1 MSKKLKIGKT
11 EVVIYPEN
19 GHTYVI
25 PKDISG
31 LRYDKQF
38 SSSNLPRE
46 LTAVCIG
53 REEIKGVLH
62 DKYILKEI
70 PKELKELWLY
80 GEPGYSNLSV
90 ILDSVA
96 GILRGETE
104 DGRRIKYVR
113 SMIVEDINKLFNIT
127 VDFKNQKV
135 YQKGIGKNINR
146 RENFGKSLNI
156 DLYFNKKEIEI
167 IRKHIKGEYI
177 NFTSYYYHKEDLQV
191 EEYLK
196 NLIFLNNSY
205 YLNSPG
211 VNGVSGGA
219 YFGPGAVS
227 NGSVFRGIGYLFY
240 SNGNWNGN
248 WNVYVMAVRP
258 VFYLESNIQD
268 EIIEEQQEEKELKVD
283 KNEAKNKVEIKK
295 ENTLKE
301 PQENKDLEIL
311 NKIKEKREKLANVK
325 KDIVEQQ
332 EKLANAQK
340 HIVEKQ
346 EKITV
351 LEKNI
356 AKQQE
361 ELKKEKEELQK
372 MVNEALELV

>member
-11 EVVIYPEN
+11 EVVIYPEKE
-19 GHTYVI
+19 HTYVI

-31 LRYDKQF
+31 MHFNQQF

-53 REEIKGVLH
+53 IEEIKGVLH

-70 PKELKELWLY
+70 PKELEKLSLR
-80 GEPGYSNLSV
+80 GEPGFINQST

-96 GILRGETE
+96 GILSGKTE
-104 DGRRIKYVR
+104 DGRKIKYVR
-113 SMIVEDINKLFNIT
+113 SVIVEDINKLFNVI
-127 VDFKNQKV
+127 VDFKGKKV
-135 YQKGIGKNINR
+135 YQEGIGKNINR
-146 RENFGKSLNI
+146 KDNFGDSLDINSN
-156 DLYFNKKEIEI
+156 FTERQIER

-177 NFTSYYYHKEDLQV
+177 DFTSYYYYKEYLRV

-196 NLIFLNNSY
+196 NLIFLEYPY

-211 VNGVSGGA
+211 VFGYCGYA
-219 YFGPGAVS
+219 CFGPGAVFGGCVYRGFDSLFDS
-227 NGSVFRGIGYLFY
+227 NGDWGDARRK
-240 SNGNWNGN
+240 
-248 WNVYVMAVRP
+248 AVRS
-258 VFYLESNIQD
+258 VFYLESDIQN
-268 EIIEEQQEEKELKVD
+268 EILEEQQEEKELKVA
-283 KNEAKNKVEIKK
+283 KNEAKNKVETKK
-295 ENTLKE
+295 EKTLKE

-311 NKIKEKREKLANVK
+311 NKIKEQQEKLEDVK

-372 MVNEALELV
+372 IVNEVLELI

>member
-177 NFTSYYYHKEDLQV
+177 NFTSYYYYKEDLQV

-211 VNGVSGGA
+211 VYGSSDGA
-219 YFGPGAVS
+219 IFGPGVVL
-227 NGSVFRGIGYLFY
+227 GGYVFRGVGGLFI
-240 SNGNWNGN
+240 SDGDWNALGR
-248 WNVYVMAVRP
+248 AVRP

-268 EIIEEQQEEKELKVD
+268 EIIEEQQEEKELKVA
-283 KNEAKNKVEIKK
+283 KNEAENKVEIKK

-311 NKIKEKREKLANVK
+311 NKIKEKREKLAN
-325 KDIVEQQ
+325 
-332 EKLANAQK
+332 AQK

-346 EKITV
+346 EKITL
-351 LEKNI
+351 LEKSI
-356 AKQQE
+356 ERKQE

-372 MVNEALELV
+372 IVNEVLELI

>member
-177 NFTSYYYHKEDLQV
+177 NFTSYYYYKEDLQV

-211 VNGVSGGA
+211 VYDSSDGA
-219 YFGPGAVS
+219 IFGPGVVL
-227 NGSVFRGIGYLFY
+227 GGYVFRGVGGLFI
-240 SNGNWNGN
+240 SDGDWNALGR
-248 WNVYVMAVRP
+248 AVRP

-346 EKITV
+346 EKVTV

>member
-1 MSKKLKIGKT
+1 MSKKLEIGKT
-11 EVVIYPEN
+11 EIVIYPEG
-19 GHTYVI
+19 GHKYLV

-31 LRYDKQF
+31 MHYDQQF

-46 LTAVCIG
+46 LTAVYIG
-53 REEIKGVLH
+53 EETIKGVLH

-70 PKELKELWLY
+70 PEELEELELR
-80 GEPGYSNLSV
+80 GESGFINQSAV
-90 ILDSVA
+90 LDSVA
-96 GILRGETE
+96 GILRGKAK
-104 DGRRIKYVR
+104 DGRQIKYLR
-113 SMIVEDINKLFNIT
+113 SIIVEDINKLFNIT

-177 NFTSYYYHKEDLQV
+177 NFTSYYYYKEDLQV

-211 VNGVSGGA
+211 VYGSSDGA
-219 YFGPGAVS
+219 IFGPGVVL
-227 NGSVFRGIGYLFY
+227 GGYVFRGVGGLFI
-240 SNGNWNGN
+240 SDGDWNALGR
-248 WNVYVMAVRP
+248 AVRP

-268 EIIEEQQEEKELKVD
+268 EIIEEQQEEKELKVA
-283 KNEAKNKVEIKK
+283 KNEAENKVEIKK

>member
-1 MSKKLKIGKT
+1 MSKKLEIGKT
-11 EVVIYPEN
+11 EIVIYPEV
-19 GHTYVI
+19 GHNYVV

-31 LRYDKQF
+31 MYYNQQF

-46 LTAVCIG
+46 LTAVYIG
-53 REEIKGVLH
+53 KETIKGVLH

-70 PKELKELWLY
+70 PKELEKLGLR
-80 GEPGYSNLSV
+80 GETGYTNLSAT
-90 ILDSVA
+90 LDSVA
-96 GILRGETE
+96 GILRGKAK
-104 DGRRIKYVR
+104 DGREIKYVR
-113 SMIVEDINKLFNIT
+113 SVKVEDINKLFNII
-127 VDFKNQKV
+127 VDFKGQKV
-135 YQKGIGKNINR
+135 YQEGIGKNINI

-156 DLYFNKKEIEI
+156 NSNFSEIDIEC

-248 WNVYVMAVRP
+248 WNAYGMAVRP

-268 EIIEEQQEEKELKVD
+268 EILEEHQEEKELKVA
-283 KNEAKNKVEIKK
+283 KNEAENKVEIKK

-301 PQENKDLEIL
+301 TQENKDLEIL
-311 NKIKEKREKLANVK
+311 NKIKEKREKLANIQKNIVK
-325 KDIVEQQ
+325 
-332 EKLANAQK
+332 
-340 HIVEKQ
+340 KQ
-346 EKITV
+346 EKITL
-351 LEKNI
+351 LEKSI
-356 AKQQE
+356 ERKQE
-361 ELKKEKEELQK
+361 ELKKEKKELQK

>member
-177 NFTSYYYHKEDLQV
+177 NFTSYYYYKEDLQV

-211 VNGVSGGA
+211 VYGSSDGA
-219 YFGPGAVS
+219 IFGPGVVL
-227 NGSVFRGIGYLFY
+227 GGYVFRGVGGLFI
-240 SNGNWNGN
+240 SDGDWNALGR
-248 WNVYVMAVRP
+248 AVRP